1 FMQQHTIF
9 GIFVIHSMILCSLAE
24 KGWNPFADEAPSSFH
39 VYVDDG
45 WYDVVTINYDRK
57 WVERYNLSRQYK
69 GQDTWELIGSGK
81 QRSRW
86 SVGFSILRGF
96 TPFREC
102 FSYKVSLRL
111 ISKHELESV
120 SNEVCIGPGSKSAEQ
135 VKFWIFTTILCGLI
149 AVLFTVAIRHEVR
162 REAIFAERKPTP
174 IVIVPSDVRIQ
185 TGTGSKE
192 ATEGD
197 SQRNSAA
204 AQQTVVRV
212 PSSTALRA
220 DHA

>member
-1 FMQQHTIF
+1 F
-9 GIFVIHSMILCSLAE
+9 SILRGFTPFRECFSYKVSLRLIS
-24 KGWNPFADEAPSSFH
+24 KH
-39 VYVDDG
+39 
-45 WYDVVTINYDRK
+45 
-57 WVERYNLSRQYK
+57 
-69 GQDTWELIGSGK
+69 ELESISNE
-81 QRSRW
+81 
-86 SVGFSILRGF
+86 FSILRGF